1 MVVPHITRQ
10 IMEQRCIE
18 LWVKSWERQEY
29 ERKEVII
36 DTGHPVDLPARWK
49 KWVPDP
55 DCRSVVSWLSLL
67 IYISSLDAHCYST
80 GWSFPFSM
88 SQSLRGAHNPFLPK
102 ALWVDSVF
110 PSFQATHVC
119 LDRGVRVDW
128 SKNSPSW
135 YLEPLSSQTF
145 RLHHWVWQVM
155 QGFSSFEVNDLQEI
169 LQVLLQLTF
178 CWVPLPHQLFW
189 HNPNIWAL
197 LPRRLLN
204 SHIIQ
209 RIQLETRQFQS

>member
-1 MVVPHITRQ
+1 
-10 IMEQRCIE
+10 MEEMNPWPRLQVWLRKQGV
-18 LWVKSWERQEY
+18 WVLY
-29 ERKEVII
+29 
-36 DTGHPVDLPARWK
+36 L
-49 KWVPDP
+49 
-55 DCRSVVSWLSLL
+55 DCPCLY
-67 IYISSLDAHCYST
+67 IYHHLMPTATPT
-80 GWSFPFSM
+80 GWSFPSSM
-88 SQSLRGAHNPFLPK
+88 SQSLRGAHNPFWQK
-102 ALWVDSVF
+102 SLWVDSVS

-119 LDRGVRVDW
+119 LDRAVRVGW

-135 YLEPLSSQTF
+135 YLEPLSSQTL

-209 RIQLETRQFQS
+209 RIKLETRQFQS